1 MEALAVAIELHGL
14 GRRLVGLRDEHRIR
28 VVGVHEGANLL
39 HKLDGL
45 RQGLAAYTVAFK
57 EVSNGIKAQAVQ
69 SLVHPEGQDLE
80 HLLLH
85 GRVIVVQIRLVGV
98 EAVEVVLAALVIP
111 SPIGGLHVG
120 ENDTDFGVALRV
132 IAPNIEIAIGAGG
145 IRAGGLEPRVV
156 GAGVIERQIRH
167 NAHAA
172 AVQLRNELFK
182 VLHRAVIRMDG
193 VVVRDIVAIIAQGAG
208 IKRREPQAVHAEPLE
223 VIQLIDDPAQRA
235 YLLIAI
241 GLKGADEG
249 LVEDG
254 IVVPAHERS
263 FLFAR
268 QVR

>member
-1 MEALAVAIELHGL
+1 M
-14 GRRLVGLRDEHRIR
+14 
-28 VVGVHEGANLL
+28 GVHEGANLL

-45 RQGLAAYTVAFK
+45 RQGLATYTIAFK
-57 EVSNGIKAQAVQ
+57 EIRNGIEAQAIQ
-69 SLVHPEGQDLE
+69 PLVHPEGQDLE
-80 HLLLH
+80 HFLLH

-111 SPIGGLHVG
+111 GPIGGFHVG
-120 ENDTDFGVALRV
+120 ENDTDFGVALWV
-132 IAPNIEIAIGAGG
+132 IAPHIDIAIGAGG

-156 GAGVIERQIRH
+156 GAGVIECQIRH

-182 VLHRAVIRMDG
+182 VLHRAVIRMNG

-254 IVVPAHERS
+254 IVIPAHERS